1 MDTNVFSSHFVVP
14 YIFAIVSVMVC
25 ITQIILRKKINLL
38 SVCRIS
44 TLFPLM
50 TILINAMMDT
60 AHALFDSTRAN
71 DLSSAQISTGLSTT
85 LHSIALVL
93 ILTIII
99 LIVYAITK
107 TVYENT
113 SEKK

>member
-1 MDTNVFSSHFVVP
+1 MDTTVFSSYFFVAFV
-14 YIFAIVSVMVC
+14 FAVVSVMIC
-25 ITQIILRKKINLL
+25 ISQIILRKKINLL
-38 SVCRIS
+38 SICRIS

-60 AHALFDSTRAN
+60 AHAFFDSTRAN
-71 DLSSAQISTGLSTT
+71 DLSSAQIYTGLSTT